1 MLETLEK
8 MNLFI
13 IPLDEER
20 RWYRYHHLFADALNR
35 RLENQYPELLL
46 KLYHQASEWYEKNG
60 LVGEAIHTLQ

>member
-35 RLENQYPELLL
+35 RLEYQFPEMLPILF
-46 KLYHQASEWYEKNG
+46 QPRIRM
-60 LVGEAIHTLQ
+60 V